1 MAKADSVLST
11 PPTNTSALD
20 QPMMFP
26 PRDPTRRRFLAVAA
40 VASVVSTGTLAAAT
54 AMDQSVLQAVTVP
67 QASRALRDAIRALDS
82 SLIAA
87 QADNE
92 EVEAIWMD
100 WQRSHPQ
107 PRSNRAPRK
116 WIKKGAA
123 YHQRVTA
130 PSRQALMRAEPV
142 FATAQ
147 SVGIVLRG
155 IQTLAIHRCALVADS
170 HAIGIT
176 ARRHPVVVSSQ
187 PNWLAPQRAVRPARR
202 ASPRVCL
209 RVGLRCFPCLPM
221 RSPRRRCLE

>member
-40 VASVVSTGTLAAAT
+40 VASVVSADTLAAAT

-67 QASRALRDAIRALDS
+67 QASRALRDAIRALDRAHT

-92 EVEAIWMD
+92 EAEAIWMD

-107 PRSNRAPRK
+107 PRSNRATRK

-130 PSRQALMRAEPV
+130 PSWQALMCAELV

-147 SVGIVLRG
+147 CEV
-155 IQTLAIHRCALVADS
+155 ALVPITGPADLHGMAVAS
-170 HAIGIT
+170 AKYDRVEL
-176 ARRHPVVVSSQ
+176 ARG
-187 PNWLAPQRAVRPARR
+187 N
-202 ASPRVCL
+202 
-209 RVGLRCFPCLPM
+209 
-221 RSPRRRCLE
+221 RSPIGLMVATEIALGSAVQS